1 MPWCP
6 KCNNEYRVGMTVCAD
21 CGCELVEE
29 EPRTSYVPVIF
40 GDKEQMDALKQ
51 FLEYNKLENV
61 VIKYDKVEEVYEI
74 LVQKEDARKA
84 AAATKVFLQQVAERQ
99 KENGWADN
107 AEHPEDHTSA
117 EENKTTQPER
127 NGAAYQKSSEKAE
140 ENRSSAWILLIVGV
154 LGIVAVVLGITGIL
168 PLHLGNF
175 YMFYGVM
182 SAVFLLFLIMGIVS
196 LKNAKIFAQKAESE
210 HSLED
215 TLMKWCRENLN
226 AEALDK
232 EIQKSEEDTEETLY
246 FRRYEKIKD
255 KLNHQFMNLDQAFL
269 EYFIDD
275 KVYDMVFSDKL

>member
-6 KCNNEYRVGMTVCAD
+6 KCKNEYREGIAVCSD
-21 CGCELVEE
+21 CGCELVDE
-29 EPRTSYVPVIF
+29 EPLTSYIPVIF
-40 GDKEQMDALKQ
+40 GDKEQMAALKQ

-61 VIKYDKVEEVYEI
+61 VIKYDEVEEVYEV
-74 LVQKEDARKA
+74 LVQKEDAKKA

-99 KENGWADN
+99 KENRA
-107 AEHPEDHTSA
+107 T
-117 EENKTTQPER
+117 
-127 NGAAYQKSSEKAE
+127 YQNSSERAE

-154 LGIVAVVLGITGIL
+154 LGIVAVVLGIAGIL
-168 PLHLGNF
+168 PWRFGNP
-175 YMFYGVM
+175 YMLYGVM
-182 SAVFLLFLIMGIVS
+182 SAVSLLFLIMGIVS
-196 LKNAKIFAQKAESE
+196 MKNAKLFAQKAESE

-215 TLMKWCRENLN
+215 TLTKWCRENLN
-226 AEALDK
+226 AEAIDK

-269 EYFIDD
+269 EYFIDN